1 MNNTRP
7 ISSYDDVLSEK
18 ERLKELLK
26 IQKIQINKDLDE
38 IREEFRPVV
47 IASEMFGKLVKR
59 EDGKDA
65 LVTTGTNI
73 TIDLL
78 ISKLFA
84 KSNFFVR
91 LLLPVILKNF
101 TSHFIPRTLPPLRK
115 SNNDKKPVLAT
126 K

>member
-7 ISSYDDVLSEK
+7 ISSYDDLLTEK
-18 ERLKELLK
+18 ERLKEILK
-26 IQKIQINKDLDE
+26 IQKVQINKDLDE
-38 IREEFRPVV
+38 IREEFRPIV

-78 ISKLFA
+78 ISKLFS
-84 KSNFFVR
+84 KSNFMLR
-91 LLLPVILKNF
+91 LLLPVILKNL
-101 TSHFIPRTLPPLRK
+101 TSHFIPKKLPPLRK
-115 SNNDKKPVLAT
+115 PT
-126 K
+126 KQPALVTQ

>member
-7 ISSYDDVLSEK
+7 ISSYDDLLAEK
-18 ERLKELLK
+18 ERLKEILK
-26 IQKIQINKDLDE
+26 IQKVQITKDLDE

-47 IASEMFGKLVKR
+47 VASEMFGKLVKR

-73 TIDLL
+73 TIDLI

-84 KSNFFVR
+84 KSNFFIR
-91 LLLPVILKNF
+91 LLLPVILKNL
-101 TSHFIPRTLPPLRK
+101 TSHYIPKTLPPLRK
-115 SNNDKKPVLAT
+115 PAT
-126 K
+126 QASLVAK

>member
-7 ISSYDDVLSEK
+7 ISSYEDLLAEK
-18 ERLKELLK
+18 ERLKEILK
-26 IQKIQINKDLDE
+26 IQKVQITKDLDE

-47 IASEMFGKLVKR
+47 IASEMFGKLARR
-59 EDGKDA
+59 EDGKDT
-65 LVTTGTNI
+65 LMTTGTNI

-84 KSNFFVR
+84 KSNFLVR

-101 TSHFIPRTLPPLRK
+101 TSHYIPKTMPPLRRPLK
-115 SNNDKKPVLAT
+115 QPALAA
-126 K
+126 KL

>member
-7 ISSYDDVLSEK
+7 ISSYEDLLSEK
-18 ERLKELLK
+18 ERLKEILK
-26 IQKIQINKDLDE
+26 IQKVQINKDLDE
-38 IREEFRPVV
+38 IREEFRPMVV
-47 IASEMFGKLVKR
+47 ASEMFGKLVKR

-78 ISKLFA
+78 ISKLFS
-84 KSNFFVR
+84 KSNFLIR
-91 LLLPVILKNF
+91 LLLPVILKNL
-101 TSHFIPRTLPPLRK
+101 TSHYIPKTLPPLRK
-115 SNNDKKPVLAT
+115 TVKQPALVT